1 MSVSHR
7 AQLLAEAHHHIK
19 TASISAI
26 VIDGN
31 SSSVRDR
38 CQCLNKSYL
47 QGHDVLL
54 GPRDADAIFYHK
66 FCLGTPVRKDPEG
79 CCQEC
84 VASDKHPTRDMAARS
99 PAVTPVVRTCGY
111 HPVRLPGIKGMKK
124 QRFED
129 KKVWCWYSRIGSCT
143 TPLVTRDSTLQRLVR
158 VSLVERHNLS
168 PHLLRAADEAEHGRA
183 QVPEDQAL

>member
-47 QGHDVLL
+47 QSHSWLSPSEHKLVHSLKTCGVHSLL
-54 GPRDADAIFYHK
+54 AGAR
-66 FCLGTPVRKDPEG
+66 CL
-79 CCQEC
+79 
-84 VASDKHPTRDMAARS
+84 ARS
-99 PAVTPVVRTCGY
+99 T
-111 HPVRLPGIKGMKK
+111 
-124 QRFED
+124 
-129 KKVWCWYSRIGSCT
+129 
-143 TPLVTRDSTLQRLVR
+143 
-158 VSLVERHNLS
+158 
-168 PHLLRAADEAEHGRA
+168 
-183 QVPEDQAL
+183 